1 MNCKY
6 CKWCGVLNN
15 LEWICN
21 NLNSEKF
28 NKGLTVRLS
37 RNSIKSGCNQ
47 YSELTEI
54 DEMPEI
60 YIPPKTEVPDTN
72 VAKQFE
78 SGAIR
83 DNQDG
88 KGRMDL
94 LPWQAIIELSKHCE
108 NGAKHYGERN
118 IDKGIPISNLMS
130 STFRHMA
137 QYMEGAKNEDHLR
150 AALWNIA
157 WAMQFEVTKPE
168 MQDIP
173 NRKAQAFY
181 VKEGVE

>member
-1 MNCKY
+1 MSTYDCVNCIKIGSKD
-6 CKWCGVLNN
+6 CRLC
-15 LEWICN
+15 ICS
-21 NLNSEKF
+21 SEE
-28 NKGLTVRLS
+28 G
-37 RNSIKSGCNQ
+37 SIPSLF
-47 YSELTEI
+47 EP
-54 DEMPEI
+54 MPEN
-60 YIPPKTEVPDTN
+60 YTPPKTQ
-72 VAKQFE
+72 AKQF
-78 SGAIR
+78 STGAKR

-130 STFRHMA
+130 SAFRHMA

-181 VKEGVE
+181 DKEGVE